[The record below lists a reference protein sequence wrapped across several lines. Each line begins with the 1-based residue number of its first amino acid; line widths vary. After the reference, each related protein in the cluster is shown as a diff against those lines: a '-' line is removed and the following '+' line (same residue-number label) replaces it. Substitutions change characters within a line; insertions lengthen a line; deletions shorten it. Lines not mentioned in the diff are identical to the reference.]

1 MFRQQRCNLLLS
13 DAFGDPQRQ
22 NAALGTRG
30 CGWLLAPCSAQEH
43 PEGSRAVSGAELSML
58 DAPQLQEQLSH
69 GRRAGEL

>member
-1 MFRQQRCNLLLS
+1 MGRVFRQQRCNLLLS

-43 PEGSRAVSGAELSML
+43 PEGSRAVRECGLIKIGL
-58 DAPQLQEQLSH
+58 L
-69 GRRAGEL
+69 